1 MNDISDLASLGF
13 EDLAQADLFD
23 LVTSTKEE
31 PEDGDSEAMSRSS
44 VSPEPEMFP
53 GSEPEPYT
61 HITLINGE
69 QICLRDT
76 GGGGEDWCGGDS
88 VTSDT
93 LDLNYILAAG
103 VVERVSSSSNT
114 DLMDDLDWDPEEV
127 SSSTGSLTVTPVP
140 VTGGQATIIRP
151 RHTILASQLPLP
163 VPARLR
169 AGPGAV
175 KNTVVISS
183 SSLVSSDTSNVASN
197 NNNSLLRSA
206 LIGKQAA
213 MVSANGSVLI
223 SGDTQTA
230 RTVLATV
237 KVRKF
242 NFICCVMLS

>member
-31 PEDGDSEAMSRSS
+31 PEDGDEAMSRSS
-44 VSPEPEMFP
+44 LSPEPEMFTV
-53 GSEPEPYT
+53 SEPEPYT

-76 GGGGEDWCGGDS
+76 GGGAEDWCGGGD
-88 VTSDT
+88 TATDT

-103 VVERVSSSSNT
+103 VVERVSSTSNT

-127 SSSTGSLTVTPVP
+127 TSSTGSLSVTPVP
-140 VTGGQATIIRP
+140 VAGGQSTIIRP

-163 VPARLR
+163 VPATRLKV
-169 AGPGAV
+169 GPGVV

-183 SSLVSSDTSNVASN
+183 SSLVTSDSVNVASNN

-206 LIGKQAA
+206 LIGKQAGA
-213 MVSANGSVLI
+213 VSANGSLLI

-237 KVRKF
+237 KVSIIF
-242 NFICCVMLS
+242 YLYIL

>member
-31 PEDGDSEAMSRSS
+31 PEDGDEAMSRSS
-44 VSPEPEMFP
+44 VSPEPEMFT
-53 GSEPEPYT
+53 EPEPYT
-61 HITLINGE
+61 SITLINGE

-76 GGGGEDWCGGDS
+76 GGGGEDWCGGGDS

-103 VVERVSSSSNT
+103 VVERVSSSSN
-114 DLMDDLDWDPEEV
+114 LMDDLDWDPEEV

-140 VTGGQATIIRP
+140 VTGGQSTIIRP

-169 AGPGAV
+169 PSGPV
-175 KNTVVISS
+175 KSAVVISS
-183 SSLVSSDTSNVASN
+183 SSLVTSDSVNVASN

-237 KVRKF
+237 KVNNDLK
-242 NFICCVMLS
+242 

>member
-31 PEDGDSEAMSRSS
+31 PEDGDEAMSRSS
-44 VSPEPEMFP
+44 VSPEPEMF
-53 GSEPEPYT
+53 SEPEPYT
-61 HITLINGE
+61 SITLINGE

-103 VVERVSSSSNT
+103 VVERVSSSSN
-114 DLMDDLDWDPEEV
+114 LMDDLDWDPEEV

-140 VTGGQATIIRP
+140 VTGGQSTIIRP

-169 AGPGAV
+169 PSGPV
-175 KNTVVISS
+175 KSAVVISS
-183 SSLVSSDTSNVASN
+183 SSLVTSDSVNVASN

-237 KVRKF
+237 KVNNDLK
-242 NFICCVMLS
+242 

>member
-31 PEDGDSEAMSRSS
+31 PEDGDEAMSRSS
-44 VSPEPEMFP
+44 VSPEPEMFT
-53 GSEPEPYT
+53 EPEPYT
-61 HITLINGE
+61 SITLINGE

-76 GGGGEDWCGGDS
+76 GGGGEDWCGGGGDS
-88 VTSDT
+88 VSSDT

-103 VVERVSSSSNT
+103 VVERVSSSSN
-114 DLMDDLDWDPEEV
+114 LMDDLDWDPEEV

-140 VTGGQATIIRP
+140 VTGGQSTIIRP

-169 AGPGAV
+169 PSGPV
-175 KNTVVISS
+175 KSAVVISS
-183 SSLVSSDTSNVASN
+183 SSLVTSDSVNVASN

-213 MVSANGSVLI
+213 MVSANGSLLI

-237 KVRKF
+237 KVNNDLK
-242 NFICCVMLS
+242 